1 MTNTVF
7 STKHI
12 RKMIDVI
19 TAKMYITTSIDEYFF
34 MEIFIVRLIKLI
46 ITAFLV
52 LLPTSLGTVN
62 AKQVDSTDIPADLS
76 AYYGFGE
83 IEIIKMDWGIKDLKT
98 TDFNGD
104 GRNDIAVVNNLKAKI
119 EILIQ
124 KETIGQDETSVS
136 VDPNDID
143 VNVIIPPSRFNKQSV
158 PVSQRMYSFDC
169 GDLNSDG
176 MVDLAFYGEPKGLY
190 VMLQKVGEI
199 EASKVKSLSWQTRKK
214 ISIENGLSTA
224 GALVCADL
232 NNDGANDL
240 ALAGTDGIYIIL
252 QKTDGSLAEPVKYPT
267 TALTLGIK
275 VGDLNGD
282 RINDLILITN
292 DNEKPVHVRFGLE
305 TGQLGPQ
312 IEYFIERPILF
323 ELYNLDGIIG
333 DEILTIDSISKR
345 LICYKLAA
353 QDQKNTDWPI
363 LFYPLAA
370 GEDST
375 KRDLA
380 AGDFDGDGLMD
391 ITISD
396 PGAAE
401 LIFYKQI
408 AGVGLAEPVRYPA
421 FSDIVCL
428 SAADIEGDKK
438 SEIAVLSVK
447 EKVIGIS
454 KYKDDRLS
462 FPKPIEL
469 VGEPLAMELADIDG
483 DGNSDCVYISK
494 NDKDAR
500 YLRILYNLAAATE
513 QKTDD
518 GEQPVRRSLG
528 EVGRTENLSSVI
540 RHPNTV
546 LELTKLT
553 ANPDALKVLD
563 VDQDGLQDVLIF
575 VSYELPILVRQV
587 RKPVPSEAEGMEFEI
602 VDSPKMQASLIKD
615 ARLNS
620 IAIANV
626 DGKPGDELLLA
637 QKNFARSLVFA
648 EGQSWNVID
657 QYNAKSTENQISAV
671 AAFDIDGRGT
681 EAKPEILLLDGLK
694 GYLQILRAGDDKT
707 YRFEKELDVGRWDN
721 AAHLK
726 MLFAPLTGSGN
737 KNILLFDGSKLAL
750 ITPPTESNMQTH
762 LVQQFSYETKIKDG
776 LYGNLTAGDINSD
789 GRTDIIMV
797 EYNRNH
803 IEILSLDN
811 DIKPVPAMRFK
822 IFEQKSYRDSKLS
835 SEFSVE
841 PRDLSVA
848 DVTGDGK
855 NDLVTVIHDRIIIYP
870 QD

>member
-1 MTNTVF
+1 
-7 STKHI
+7 
-12 RKMIDVI
+12 D
-19 TAKMYITTSIDEYFF
+19 
-34 MEIFIVRLIKLI
+34 
-46 ITAFLV
+46 
-52 LLPTSLGTVN
+52 
-62 AKQVDSTDIPADLS
+62 
-76 AYYGFGE
+76 
-83 IEIIKMDWGIKDLKT
+83 
-98 TDFNGD
+98 
-104 GRNDIAVVNNLKAKI
+104 
-119 EILIQ
+119 
-124 KETIGQDETSVS
+124 
-136 VDPNDID
+136 
-143 VNVIIPPSRFNKQSV
+143 
-158 PVSQRMYSFDC
+158 
-169 GDLNSDG
+169 
-176 MVDLAFYGEPKGLY
+176 
-190 VMLQKVGEI
+190 
-199 EASKVKSLSWQTRKK
+199 
-214 ISIENGLSTA
+214 
-224 GALVCADL
+224 
-232 NNDGANDL
+232 
-240 ALAGTDGIYIIL
+240 
-252 QKTDGSLAEPVKYPT
+252 
-267 TALTLGIK
+267 
-275 VGDLNGD
+275 
-282 RINDLILITN
+282 
-292 DNEKPVHVRFGLE
+292 
-305 TGQLGPQ
+305 
-312 IEYFIERPILF
+312 
-323 ELYNLDGIIG
+323 
-333 DEILTIDSISKR
+333 
-345 LICYKLAA
+345 
-353 QDQKNTDWPI
+353 KN
-363 LFYPLAA
+363 
-370 GEDST
+370 
-375 KRDLA
+375 
-380 AGDFDGDGLMD
+380 
-391 ITISD
+391 
-396 PGAAE
+396 
-401 LIFYKQI
+401 
-408 AGVGLAEPVRYPA
+408 
-421 FSDIVCL
+421 
-428 SAADIEGDKK
+428 

-513 QKTDD
+513 QKTAFVPSSGR
-518 GEQPVRRSLG
+518 GEDKGQ
-528 EVGRTENLSSVI
+528 RTENLSSVI

-671 AAFDIDGRGT
+671 AAFDIYGRGT
-681 EAKPEILLLDGLK
+681 ETKHEILLLDGLK

-726 MLFAPLTGSGN
+726 MLFASLTGSGN

-822 IFEQKSYRDSKLS
+822 IFEQKSYRDSKLI
-835 SEFSVE
+835 SEFGVE
-841 PRDLSVA
+841 PRDLSVT

-855 NDLVTVIHDRIIIYP
+855 NDLVTAIHDRIIIYP